1 MLGDLLAGTGFGAG
15 LALIGYGVWPPRRHL
30 ADVMT
35 ALRNPPTALAAGRRR
50 AYAIAA
56 TPARRFGL
64 PRASVRRDL
73 AVLGA
78 DTAQHLAEQ
87 TAATLFGALVVP
99 AALALIGFGGQV
111 PLWLGIVG
119 AAAGFRWT
127 DAFLHTRAEKRR
139 AQLRHSLAMLLNL
152 LTISLARGAG
162 VEQALDEASSI
173 CAGWAADRIRQVL
186 ATARLLRQPP
196 WQALG
201 ELGDQT
207 GIAELSELASAM
219 ALAGTEGARVRASLS
234 ARAAAMR
241 QAATAAAETEAERA
255 SSRMSVPLL
264 VLGIGYLI
272 FLLYPPL
279 VGIAETL

>member
-1 MLGDLLAGTGFGAG
+1 
-15 LALIGYGVWPPRRHL
+15 V
-30 ADVMT
+30 
-35 ALRNPPTALAAGRRR
+35 
-50 AYAIAA
+50 
-56 TPARRFGL
+56 PARRFGL
-64 PRASVRRDL
+64 PRERVRQDL
-73 AVLGA
+73 VVVGKDA
-78 DTAQHLAEQ
+78 AQHLAEQ

-99 AALALIGFGGQV
+99 MVLALLGFGGQV

-127 DAFLHTRAEKRR
+127 DAALHARAQTRRAE
-139 AQLRHSLAMLLNL
+139 LRHALAMLLNL

-162 VEQALDEASSI
+162 VEQAVDEASGI
-173 CAGWAADRIRQVL
+173 CTGWAADRIRQTL

-201 ELGDQT
+201 ELGDRT
-207 GIAELSELASAM
+207 GVTELSELASAM

-234 ARAAAMR
+234 ARAAALR
-241 QAATAAAETEAERA
+241 QAATAGMETEAERA

>member
-1 MLGDLLAGTGFGAG
+1 MADLVAGGGVGAG
-15 LALIGYGVWPPRRHL
+15 LALIVYGLRPPRRHL
-30 ADVMT
+30 AEVLT
-35 ALRNPPTALAAGRRR
+35 ALRNPPVRQPTGRHR
-50 AYAIAA
+50 AYAMVAL
-56 TPARRFGL
+56 PARRFGL
-64 PRASVRRDL
+64 PRARVRQDL
-73 AVLGA
+73 AVVGKDA
-78 DTAQHLAEQ
+78 VQHLAEQ
-87 TAATLFGALVVP
+87 TAATLFGALVIP
-99 AALALIGFGGQV
+99 ATLALLGFGGQV

-127 DAFLHTRAEKRR
+127 DAALHSAAEKRR
-139 AQLRHSLAMLLNL
+139 EELRHSLAMLLSL

-162 VEQALDEASSI
+162 VEQAVDEASGI
-173 CAGWAADRIRQVL
+173 CTGWAADRLRQVL

-207 GIAELSELASAM
+207 GVTELSELAAAM
-219 ALAGTEGARVRASLS
+219 ALAGTEGARVRASLA

-241 QAATAAAETEAERA
+241 QAATAAMETQAERA
-255 SSRMSVPLL
+255 SSRMAVPLL
-264 VLGIGYLI
+264 VLGIAYLI

>member
-1 MLGDLLAGTGFGAG
+1 MMVELLTGGGFGAG
-15 LALIGYGVWPPRRHL
+15 LALVAYGVRPPRRHL
-30 ADVMT
+30 AEVLA
-35 ALRNPPTALAAGRRR
+35 ALRNPPAAQPVGRRR

-56 TPARRFGL
+56 EPARRFGL
-64 PRASVRRDL
+64 PRERVRHDL
-73 AVLGA
+73 AVVGK
-78 DTAQHLAEQ
+78 DPAQHLAEQ
-87 TAATLFGALVVP
+87 TAATLFGALVIP
-99 AALALIGFGGQV
+99 AALASLGFGGQV

-127 DAFLHTRAEKRR
+127 DAALHTRAETRR
-139 AQLRHSLAMLLNL
+139 AELRHALAMLLNL

-162 VEQALDEASSI
+162 VEQAVDEASSI
-173 CAGWAADRIRQVL
+173 CTGWAADRIRQTL

-207 GIAELSELASAM
+207 GVTELSELASAM
-219 ALAGTEGARVRASLS
+219 ALAGTEGARVRTSLS

-241 QAATAAAETEAERA
+241 QSATAAMETEAERA

-279 VGIAETL
+279 VGIAQTL

>member
-1 MLGDLLAGTGFGAG
+1 MMVELLTGGGFGAG
-15 LALIGYGVWPPRRHL
+15 LALVAYGFRPPRRHL
-30 ADVMT
+30 AEVL
-35 ALRNPPTALAAGRRR
+35 ASLRNPPPAQPAGRRR
-50 AYAIAA
+50 TYALVAE
-56 TPARRFGL
+56 PARRFGL
-64 PRASVRRDL
+64 PRERVRHDL
-73 AVLGA
+73 AVVGKDA
-78 DTAQHLAEQ
+78 TQHLAEQ
-87 TAATLFGALVVP
+87 MAATLFGALVIP
-99 AALALIGFGGQV
+99 AALALLGFGGQV

-127 DAFLHTRAEKRR
+127 DAALHTRAEKRR
-139 AQLRHSLAMLLNL
+139 AELRHALAMLLNL

-162 VEQALDEASSI
+162 VEQAVDEASGI
-173 CAGWAADRIRQVL
+173 CTGWAADRIRQAL
-186 ATARLLRQPP
+186 ATSRLLRQPP

-207 GIAELSELASAM
+207 GVTELSELASAM

-241 QAATAAAETEAERA
+241 QAATAAMETEAERA